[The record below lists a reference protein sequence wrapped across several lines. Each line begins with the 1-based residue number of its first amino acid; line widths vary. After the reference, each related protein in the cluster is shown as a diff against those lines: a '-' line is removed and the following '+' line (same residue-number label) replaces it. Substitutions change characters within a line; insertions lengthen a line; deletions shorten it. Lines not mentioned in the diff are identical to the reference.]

1 MLPIMKTA
9 VVVACISAVGCG
21 PGVVAFDSRTGPDG
35 SAAHVW
41 EIRTALARGDDGAAK
56 RRVARKDAGGG
67 DALLREL
74 ERGIV
79 AYYAGDLETATTSF
93 ERAYWLDDARETRS
107 LSSGVAALVTNDI
120 ALPYRPGDTERAMLH
135 YFGAMAWTARGRP
148 EEAAVEAR
156 RLSAHLAHLTDVKRP
171 LASDLTA
178 TLHDFT
184 AAVYAAAGDHND
196 ADVALRL
203 RDRTLKTDTVNA
215 DDADAPL
222 CANCG
227 ELVLMVERGFV
238 THRAGRSLGVAI
250 ADGDIAAVS
259 KLDNDASGLGAAM
272 LALDRASTPRY
283 CGWSSRAICGYDRRA
298 SFVGDFTLINVAWPE
313 LRAPRRS
320 IAPLQLAIGD
330 STLVV
335 DGGGGDISS
344 SVADDF
350 GRDAPARLARA
361 AGRVIARQLMVE
373 AGEKA
378 FDKADDSKKHKT
390 AWRVAGLV
398 AFVAAGASA
407 LAERA
412 DTRSWAL
419 VPDHLVVKRVWLPAG
434 EYTVWRDAAG
444 HRTSK
449 VVVKRGATSIASVR
463 DWGMT
468 TPVVVATR

>member
-1 MLPIMKTA
+1 MLPATKTA
-9 VVVACISAVGCG
+9 VVAACIGAAACG
-21 PGVVAFDSRTGPDG
+21 PGVIAFDSRTGPDG

-41 EIRTALARGDDGAAK
+41 EIRTALARGDDKAAQ
-56 RRVARKDAGGG
+56 RRVASKDAGAG

-74 ERGIV
+74 ERGVV
-79 AYYAGDLETATTSF
+79 AYYAGDYDAATTSF
-93 ERAYWLDDARETRS
+93 ERVYWLDDARETRS
-107 LSSGVAALVTNDI
+107 LASGVAALVTNDI

-135 YFGAMAWTARGRP
+135 YFGAMAWTAKGRP
-148 EEAAVEAR
+148 DEAAVEAR
-156 RLSAHLAHLTDVKRP
+156 RLSAHLAHLADAKRP

-178 TLHDFT
+178 TLHDVA
-184 AAVYAAAGDHND
+184 AAVYSAAGDRND

-203 RDRTLKTDTVNA
+203 RDRTQNA
-215 DDADAPL
+215 DTLNATDAGAPA
-222 CANCG
+222 CRDCG

-238 THRAGRSLGVAI
+238 THRVGRSLGVAI
-250 ADGDIAAVS
+250 ADGDMAVVGR
-259 KLDNDASGLGAAM
+259 LDDDPSGLGAAM
-272 LALDRASTPRY
+272 LALDRASAPRY
-283 CGWSSRAICGYDRRA
+283 CGWSARAICGYDRRA
-298 SFVGDFTLINVAWPE
+298 SYGGDVTLVNVAWPE

-320 IAPLQLAIGD
+320 AGPLQITIGD
-330 STLVV
+330 SAIIV
-335 DGGGGDISS
+335 DDIGGDISS

-378 FDKADDSKKHKT
+378 LDKADDSKKHKT

-407 LAERA
+407 IAERA

-419 VPDHLVVKRVWLPAG
+419 VPDHLVVKRMWLPAG

-444 HRTSK
+444 RRTST
-449 VVVKRGATSIASVR
+449 VVVKPGATTIATVR

-468 TPVVVATR
+468 APVVVAAR